1 MEEEGRGEGLS
12 DINKKLIKYESVNG
26 CVMRVLANLLI
37 TLCIV
42 PFIKT
47 FFINPRVIIL
57 PEGLGRL
64 LTIKHYIK
72 LEIFVG

>member
-1 MEEEGRGEGLS
+1 M
-12 DINKKLIKYESVNG
+12 D
-26 CVMRVLANLLI
+26 VMCVLANLLI
-37 TLCIV
+37 TLCVV

-57 PEGLGRL
+57 LEGLGRL